1 MQCEMPEC
9 VVELRQLYQTSM
21 EATGVSLQ
29 CSIGIQTLGIFGE
42 PLALPSG
49 ATIVLVG
56 RNISDDV
63 IVKDWNWSA
72 DVDNTLSTQVF
83 SVEVSLST
91 VLNIAAISGKADGPL
106 LLRLSF
112 HDSLTKTARLV
123 VKRVAFRYIVDQR
136 RRDVDAGNEEV
147 IHVQFSPRRS
157 HERHLSI
164 GSSPR
169 PQFEEIVVDV
179 NEDESPIPV
188 VSRRFSPTPNRRI
201 RSSTRRSTSRE
212 DTVPDEIGD
221 ATPTPAKPQCAP
233 TPLRNNQAVSVA
245 SILPMETLFV
255 ESSPVQDIDT
265 SILPCE
271 PVPESRPPAHVTCRK
286 TQEMELHSP
295 IRTALLAKAEKP
307 QRRKERVCI
316 NREPNFTESIIYD
329 LPPPDCVV
337 QGHTQQFAHRK
348 ILTPSAS
355 PPRTAVLSRLDPNS
369 KQNGVEPKS
378 TAIDVVEEGETSF
391 PAPARANMNFP
402 HLAFMDVAN
411 SSLESIPTPSHHRPI
426 STFNTAAPSSF
437 ASSVTTASERLEP
450 GVSVW
455 LRRCSIE
462 ANRFTSVKRPV
473 SESNASSREIFA
485 MCQESSNH
493 ILNSVFE
500 ELPEVKMMLRG
511 STMNQI
517 AEKQACQI
525 QPSAPRFSWLRHQ
538 PEIENAHQVNAQRK
552 VEMVSVE
559 VKRRKE
565 QHCPEG
571 APSQG
576 TLSPSPIPP
585 SHPELT
591 GGSKALNSTQ
601 VWCLKHHAS
610 RQGVGK
616 RLLSLRYADGGWFI
630 SLQKSDGSMWK
641 RGEGQQS
648 CHLAGGHYLV
658 TSGIDALH
666 DKAVHTDHVRNPG
679 RLLVLR
685 EGNVDRALIVAVEL
699 LQQNDFDDVLLQL
712 KSLRSEQR

>member
-1 MQCEMPEC
+1 MSCHPINALRNVRHSTGWGGNEVLQSFSQPPSFIGPDVAWETDMQCEMPEC

-56 RNISDDV
+56 RNISDEV

-255 ESSPVQDIDT
+255 ESSPLNHHT

-286 TQEMELHSP
+286 TQ
-295 IRTALLAKAEKP
+295 
-307 QRRKERVCI
+307 
-316 NREPNFTESIIYD
+316 
-329 LPPPDCVV
+329 
-337 QGHTQQFAHRK
+337 
-348 ILTPSAS
+348 
-355 PPRTAVLSRLDPNS
+355 
-369 KQNGVEPKS
+369 
-378 TAIDVVEEGETSF
+378 
-391 PAPARANMNFP
+391 
-402 HLAFMDVAN
+402 
-411 SSLESIPTPSHHRPI
+411 
-426 STFNTAAPSSF
+426 
-437 ASSVTTASERLEP
+437 
-450 GVSVW
+450 
-455 LRRCSIE
+455 
-462 ANRFTSVKRPV
+462 
-473 SESNASSREIFA
+473 
-485 MCQESSNH
+485 
-493 ILNSVFE
+493 
-500 ELPEVKMMLRG
+500 
-511 STMNQI
+511 
-517 AEKQACQI
+517 
-525 QPSAPRFSWLRHQ
+525 
-538 PEIENAHQVNAQRK
+538 
-552 VEMVSVE
+552 
-559 VKRRKE
+559 
-565 QHCPEG
+565 
-571 APSQG
+571 
-576 TLSPSPIPP
+576 
-585 SHPELT
+585 
-591 GGSKALNSTQ
+591 
-601 VWCLKHHAS
+601 
-610 RQGVGK
+610 
-616 RLLSLRYADGGWFI
+616 
-630 SLQKSDGSMWK
+630 
-641 RGEGQQS
+641 
-648 CHLAGGHYLV
+648 
-658 TSGIDALH
+658 
-666 DKAVHTDHVRNPG
+666 
-679 RLLVLR
+679 
-685 EGNVDRALIVAVEL
+685 
-699 LQQNDFDDVLLQL
+699 
-712 KSLRSEQR
+712 